1 MAHSH
6 KTIACV
12 AASAALSLIAV
23 AGSAQVVWHVDAN
36 ATPGG
41 DGLSWASAFD
51 EVQPAM
57 ELAMPGDEIWVAE
70 GVYVPTEIGPLEV
83 DRLPYFVMPDGVAV
97 LGGFQGTESTA
108 DDRDP
113 TQFETVISGDL
124 LGNDLDTPVTGD
136 VSSSPEMFDL
146 FESKEDNAN
155 LLLFV
160 DRTGPGTR
168 LDGFTITGLLKS
180 DPESFVGPQSR
191 GAIFVVGGEIEIA
204 DCRITGNLGGANAI
218 LFALACQPRPNV
230 ASRFEDHP
238 CITGAVPEQPG
249 RITIDG
255 TQIIDNYS
263 AFFMQPA
270 GVAGTGIAISNCDLT
285 LRDSELGVTV
295 DRRLLT
301 PNANQFGAGTIVGI
315 DTGSITVERSR
326 LFNSGSFGAL
336 NANLNFRG
344 PDPDDIDVTIRDSV
358 IEDTAA
364 RAPIIGTLG
373 GSFTMERSIARNTSS
388 QDGGIPPAT
397 LRVAGRPGTTVDVS
411 DSVFVSNRT
420 EGTTVSI
427 FPQDA
432 IIRNTTIAQNVD
444 NTFRDSQEPAR
455 ALDLPPSGIAT
466 NLIIDA
472 DPSIPDNVTDSIVI
486 GLADRGRNLIDLDP
500 LFVRPPS
507 DGGDGWGDNP
517 LTPDIDESLNDDFGD
532 LRLRPGSP
540 AIDAGVNDFFTAGDV
555 DLDGNPRLAD
565 DPGIPGNSVDI
576 GAYEF
581 QGTTC
586 LADVNQDGQL
596 VPNDFNAWV
605 AAYNDGSP
613 LADQNRD
620 GEVRQNDFNAWI
632 LNFNTGCH

>member
-1 MAHSH
+1 MASTH
-6 KTIACV
+6 KIIASV
-12 AASAALSLIAV
+12 AASAAVSLIAA
-23 AGSAQVVWHVDAN
+23 AGSAQVVWFVDAD

-51 EVQPAM
+51 DLQPAM

-136 VSSSPEMFDL
+136 VSSSSEMIDL
-146 FESKEDNAN
+146 FNSKEDNAN
-155 LLLFV
+155 LLLFA

-255 TQIIDNYS
+255 TQIINNYS
-263 AFFMQPA
+263 AFFMQPV

-285 LRDSELGVTV
+285 LRDSEIGVTV
-295 DRRLLT
+295 DRRLLA
-301 PNANQFGAGTIVGI
+301 PNANQFGAGTVVGI
-315 DTGSITVERSR
+315 DTGSITIERSR

-344 PDPDDIDVTIRDSV
+344 PGPDDIDVTIRDSV

-373 GSFTMERSIARNTSS
+373 GSFTMERSIVRNTSS
-388 QDGGIPPAT
+388 QGGIPPAT
-397 LRVAGRPGTTVDVS
+397 LRIAGLPGTTAEIR
-411 DSVFVSNRT
+411 DSIFVGNQI
-420 EGTTVSI
+420 EGTTVSV
-427 FPQDA
+427 FPEGA
-432 IIRNTTIAQNVD
+432 VVRNTTIVQNPD
-444 NTFRDSQEPAR
+444 SRFGEFQGLAEALSLRDDA
-455 ALDLPPSGIAT
+455 IAT
-466 NLIIDA
+466 NLILDA
-472 DPSIPDNVTDSIVI
+472 DTDIPENVTDSIVI
-486 GLADRGRNLIDLDP
+486 GLANRDRNLIDLDP

-507 DGGDGWGDNP
+507 DGGDGWGDDP
-517 LTPDIDESLNDDFGD
+517 YTTDVDESLNDDFGD

-540 AIDAGVNDFFTAGDV
+540 AIDAGVNDFFTPGDV

-565 DPGIPGNSVDI
+565 DPGIPGANVDI

-581 QGTTC
+581 QGITC

-596 VPNDFNAWV
+596 SPNDFNAWV

-620 GEVRQNDFNAWI
+620 GFVRPNDFNAWI
-632 LNFNTGCH
+632 LNFNAGCP